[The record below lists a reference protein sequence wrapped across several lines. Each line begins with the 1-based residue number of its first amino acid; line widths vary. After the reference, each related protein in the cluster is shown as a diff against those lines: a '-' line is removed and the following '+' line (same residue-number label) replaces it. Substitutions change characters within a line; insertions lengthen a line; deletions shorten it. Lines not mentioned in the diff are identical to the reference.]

1 MDPMMFKAARDGNV
15 VDLFNLLEAD
25 PLILERLVTASA
37 DTPLHVAAMLGHLDF
52 VKEVIKHKSNVVE
65 YVKELNQQG
74 FSPMHLA
81 AAHGHVDVV
90 RRLIEISSELCCL
103 KGRDGMTPL
112 HCASVKGRAETMNLL
127 LSASPLC
134 VLEVTER
141 GETALH
147 IAVKN
152 NQLDALR
159 VLVEWLWRSK
169 TLVVINSKDG
179 DGNTVLHLAAAR
191 KNHQAIEL
199 LLSCNDGVPEVLE
212 VNAINKKG
220 LTAMDLLMLCP
231 CESGIVPA
239 EAERLFRGIGAA
251 RDRVSDHITS
261 TPRPYHNHNQVSY
274 QKNPL
279 AGHTNIVARS
289 ISSRQDTMLGDEYWV
304 TWRNYFKFQFDR
316 DTPSN
321 VREAFLV
328 VAVLIVAVTYQTGQS
343 ISTWGQHEAS
353 DKFEMI
359 WASRNRILVSFYALS
374 NTIGFFVS
382 LDMILVLTSKFP
394 MCWGL
399 VVAVHAIAV
408 NYTISIVG
416 ITPSGG
422 MKIASAVLCITLLLA
437 IRLTSRCIRT
447 RSRWRLHRSSAE
459 RLARYECGRLIV

>member
-15 VDLFNLLEAD
+15 ADLSNLLEGD
-25 PLILERLVTASA
+25 PLILERLVTASS

-52 VKEVIKHKSNVVE
+52 VKEVIKHKSNVG
-65 YVKELNQQG
+65 Y
-74 FSPMHLA
+74 SPMHLA
-81 AAHGHVDVV
+81 AAQGHVDVV
-90 RRLIEISSELCCL
+90 RTLIEISSELCCL
-103 KGRDGMTPL
+103 KGRDGLTPL
-112 HCASVKGRAETMNLL
+112 HCASVKGRAETMSLL

-134 VLEVTER
+134 VLEVTGR

-147 IAVKN
+147 IAAEN

-169 TLVVINSKDG
+169 TLVIINSRDG

-199 LLSCNDGVPEVLE
+199 LLSCNDGAPEVLE

-220 LTAMDLLMLCP
+220 LTALDLLMLCP

-261 TPRPYHNHNQVSY
+261 TPRPYHNHNEVSY
-274 QKNPL
+274 QQNPL

-316 DTPSN
+316 DTPSS

-399 VVAVHAIAV
+399 VVAVHAMVV
-408 NYTISIVG
+408 NYTISIVE

-437 IRLTSRCIRT
+437 IRLTSRCIRA
-447 RSRWRLHRSSAE
+447 RSRRRIHRSSAE

>member
-289 ISSRQDTMLGDEYWV
+289 ISSRQDTMLGM
-304 TWRNYFKFQFDR
+304 N
-316 DTPSN
+316 
-321 VREAFLV
+321 
-328 VAVLIVAVTYQTGQS
+328 TGSPGGTTSSQS

>member
-1 MDPMMFKAARDGNV
+1 MDPIMFKAARDGNV
-15 VDLFNLLEAD
+15 ADLLNLLEGD

-37 DTPLHVAAMLGHLDF
+37 DTPLHVAAMFGHLDF

-74 FSPMHLA
+74 YSPIHLA

-90 RRLIEISSELCCL
+90 RMLIEISSELCCL

-112 HCASVKGRAETMNLL
+112 HCASVKGRAETMSLL
-127 LSASPLC
+127 ISASPLC
-134 VLEVTER
+134 VIEVTER

-147 IAVKN
+147 VAARN

-159 VLVEWLWRSK
+159 VLVEWLRRTK
-169 TLVVINSKDG
+169 ALVVINSKDG

-199 LLSCNDGVPEVLE
+199 LLRCSDGAPEVLE
-212 VNAINKKG
+212 VNAINKRG
-220 LTAMDLLMLCP
+220 LTAFDLLMLCP
-231 CESGIVPA
+231 CESGMVHA

-251 RDRVSDHITS
+251 RDGVLDDINS
-261 TPRPYHNHNQVSY
+261 TPRPYHNHNPVSY
-274 QKNPL
+274 QQNTL
-279 AGHTNIVARS
+279 AGHTNIVAAPS
-289 ISSRQDTMLGDEYWV
+289 TSSRQATMLGDDWV

-316 DTPSN
+316 ETPSN
-321 VREAFLV
+321 VREALLV
-328 VAVLIVAVTYQTGQS
+328 VAVLIASATYQTGQS
-343 ISTWGQHEAS
+343 IPTWVQQEGS

-359 WASRNRILVSFYALS
+359 RASHNLVLFLFYSLS
-374 NTIGFFVS
+374 NTVGFLVS

-394 MCWGL
+394 MCWEL
-399 VVAVHAIAV
+399 VVAVHAMAI
-408 NYTISIVG
+408 NYSISIVG
-416 ITPSGG
+416 IAPSGG

-447 RSRWRLHRSSAE
+447 RSRRRIHRSAE
-459 RLARYECGRLIV
+459 RLV

>member
-1 MDPMMFKAARDGNV
+1 MLFGSMDPMMFKAARDGNV
-15 VDLFNLLEAD
+15 ADLFNLLEAD

-52 VKEVIKHKSNVVE
+52 VKEVIKHKSNVVK

-74 FSPMHLA
+74 YSPMHLA

-147 IAVKN
+147 IAAKN

-220 LTAMDLLMLCP
+220 LTALDLLMLCP
-231 CESGIVPA
+231 CESGIVHA
-239 EAERLFRGIGAA
+239 EAEKLFRGVGAA
-251 RDRVSDHITS
+251 RDGVWDGVS
-261 TPRPYHNHNQVSY
+261 PRLHRNHNQVSY
-274 QKNPL
+274 QKNSL
-279 AGHTNIVARS
+279 AGHTNIVAPS
-289 ISSRQDTMLGDEYWV
+289 ISSGQDTMLADEYWV

-328 VAVLIVAVTYQTGQS
+328 VTVLIVAVTYQAGQS
-343 ISTWGQHEAS
+343 IPTWGQHEAS

-359 WASRNRILVSFYALS
+359 WASRNRILVCFYALS
-374 NTIGFFVS
+374 NTVGFFVS
-382 LDMILVLTSKFP
+382 LDMILVLTSEFP
-394 MCWGL
+394 MCWGV
-399 VVAVHAIAV
+399 VVAIHAMAI
-408 NYTISIVG
+408 NYIISVVG
-416 ITPSGG
+416 SAPPGG
-422 MKIASAVLCITLLLA
+422 PRIASAVLCITILSA

-447 RSRWRLHRSSAE
+447 RSRRRIH
-459 RLARYECGRLIV
+459 

>member
-15 VDLFNLLEAD
+15 VHLFNLLEAD

-74 FSPMHLA
+74 YSPMHLA
-81 AAHGHVDVV
+81 AAQGHVDVV
-90 RRLIEISSELCCL
+90 RRLIEISSELCYL

-112 HCASVKGRAETMNLL
+112 HCASVRGRAETMSLL

-134 VLEVTER
+134 VLEVTGR
-141 GETALH
+141 GKTAMH
-147 IAVKN
+147 IAAEN

-169 TLVVINSKDG
+169 TLLVINSRDG

-199 LLSCNDGVPEVLE
+199 LLSCNDGAPEVLE

-220 LTAMDLLMLCP
+220 LTALDLLMLCP

-261 TPRPYHNHNQVSY
+261 TPRPYHNHSQVSY
-274 QKNPL
+274 QQNPL
-279 AGHTNIVARS
+279 AGHTNILARS
-289 ISSRQDTMLGDEYWV
+289 ISSRQDTMLGDKYW
-304 TWRNYFKFQFDR
+304 
-316 DTPSN
+316 
-321 VREAFLV
+321 
-328 VAVLIVAVTYQTGQS
+328 TGQS

-382 LDMILVLTSKFP
+382 LDMIWVLTSKFP

-399 VVAVHAIAV
+399 VVTVHAIAV

-422 MKIASAVLCITLLLA
+422 MKISSAVLCITLLLA

-447 RSRWRLHRSSAE
+447 RSRRRIHRSSAE
-459 RLARYECGRLIV
+459 RLARHECGRLIV

>member
-1 MDPMMFKAARDGNV
+1 MLFGSMDPMMFKAARDGNV
-15 VDLFNLLEAD
+15 ADLFNLLEAD

-81 AAHGHVDVV
+81 AAHGH
-90 RRLIEISSELCCL
+90 
-103 KGRDGMTPL
+103 
-112 HCASVKGRAETMNLL
+112 
-127 LSASPLC
+127 
-134 VLEVTER
+134 
-141 GETALH
+141 
-147 IAVKN
+147 
-152 NQLDALR
+152 LDALR

-279 AGHTNIVARS
+279 AGHTNIGHTKQRAGG
-289 ISSRQDTMLGDEYWV
+289 IPSSDF
-304 TWRNYFKFQFDR
+304 RN
-316 DTPSN
+316 
-321 VREAFLV
+321 AMLV
-328 VAVLIVAVTYQTGQS
+328 VAILIATATYQAVLSPPGGLQLLDPKSGHGVVAEDRFLRLFFVFLNSAVFHISLYMIVKLIGKSHMQLELFAAIVAMFFTY
-343 ISTWGQHEAS
+343 E
-353 DKFEMI
+353 
-359 WASRNRILVSFYALS
+359 
-374 NTIGFFVS
+374 
-382 LDMILVLTSKFP
+382 
-394 MCWGL
+394 
-399 VVAVHAIAV
+399 
-408 NYTISIVG
+408 
-416 ITPSGG
+416 
-422 MKIASAVLCITLLLA
+422 LLGCL
-437 IRLTSRCIRT
+437 
-447 RSRWRLHRSSAE
+447 
-459 RLARYECGRLIV
+459 